1 MPRGRG
7 TGYQPVSLGLPLP
20 SVGLKRPQ
28 EYIRGSPDPETQE
41 KAISPFPEPLPKW
54 TRVCTRESTGK
65 TYTNPRTVPGGD
77 HGGYPQRAIPDAGV
91 SLHRGG
97 RVGRIEQKP
106 DASPIR
112 VGTVGVRE
120 ANPWLY
126 EDCLNTIWNEP
137 THGATCER
145 VRCTAR
151 RPNKEEL

>member
-1 MPRGRG
+1 M
-7 TGYQPVSLGLPLP
+7 Y
-20 SVGLKRPQ
+20 
-28 EYIRGSPDPETQE
+28 D
-41 KAISPFPEPLPKW
+41 EPLVRLYPI
-54 TRVCTRESTGK
+54 TRSVFDEAR
-65 TYTNPRTVPGGD
+65 YHRAVPGGD